1 MVGLSPSRGQHLIVG
16 PVGTSAQKIE
26 GEEMAEP
33 VCTKAQNTEVATGAW
48 LLLAAAISGE
58 IAGVVGLRFSQGF
71 THPLFTAA
79 ALAAFGIALF
89 LVSRVMRVLP
99 VSVAYPLWAGGGT
112 AGVAALGMLA
122 LSEPVTV
129 MRVTGIALVLAGVV
143 LINSG
148 GEKRSGC

>member
-1 MVGLSPSRGQHLIVG
+1 MVEASCDQTRGAGPS
-16 PVGTSAQKIE
+16 
-26 GEEMAEP
+26 
-33 VCTKAQNTEVATGAW
+33 TGAW
-48 LLLAAAISGE
+48 MLLGAAIAGE
-58 IAGVVGLRFSQGF
+58 IAGVVGLRFSEGF
-71 THPLFTAA
+71 THPIATAT
-79 ALAAFGIALF
+79 ALGAFGMALF

-122 LSEPVTV
+122 LDEPVTWL
-129 MRVTGIALVLAGVV
+129 RIGGIVLVLLGVV